1 MLQQRPFKPTKKGQ
15 DHQLD
20 LVNEQLP
27 LRATESL
34 EFLKYVEE
42 TRLKTFSPLSASNSF
57 QFRPDFQ
64 CE

>member
-27 LRATESL
+27 LRATESF
-34 EFLKYVEE
+34 EFLK
-42 TRLKTFSPLSASNSF
+42 
-57 QFRPDFQ
+57 
-64 CE
+64 

>member
-1 MLQQRPFKPTKKGQ
+1 MLQQRPFKPTKKRFLVL
-15 DHQLD
+15 HLD

-42 TRLKTFSPLSASNSF
+42 KMN
-57 QFRPDFQ
+57 
-64 CE
+64 